1 MANQLTEKLVLDS
14 SNFDKNIG
22 NVIKK
27 VEELKN
33 KGKGIGGG
41 FNSSFGKMIEKATG
55 FNGSMGSLVGVVG
68 KFSGAL
74 GVAISAGEAFNKTIH
89 SSQLLEDELGA
100 TQQTLNT
107 VVDNFFRSLA
117 SADFSVFNNG
127 IDTMIQRAR
136 EAYDE
141 MDKLWNM
148 MQSFGVRSS
157 RQNNQ
162 FEKNL
167 QFIRENKD
175 RQDYATKM
183 LVERAIKEN
192 EQIIRDQQGNA
203 GKLYDQTMLSV
214 RKKISS
220 ESNLSSDAI
229 KDSWIIEITE
239 ADIARNGE
247 EYRKQIN
254 KQYQVYDEERKK
266 LEKYWAAKAATSKG
280 GVDVNEKR
288 RQFDALSRRYA
299 KVITQNLILNQ
310 YSDDQLGKLN
320 QQLIQG
326 YSYESQSLAKRR
338 QLMRVT
344 KENKTTSTTP
354 KSNRGGG
361 GGSTEIDYAVN
372 SVGWLEKEIQK
383 LQKQIKLQVD
393 DREIEKLQNKIKELQ
408 KQLDA
413 LLNHRHYLSIN
424 SDLSGMTPSFSTA
437 KKFDEINNIQ
447 LSSEIKPK
455 NLQEQYKHWTDIAN
469 NIFEN
474 YDIGAIAS
482 DRATELINE
491 INKKLQ
497 SLGLKPIKL
506 DIITDKEKL
515 FVDIQEGA
523 NTLLNGFGAIDS
535 VVSNITSLAEAI
547 HQGAD
552 AWQIFMGVLETG
564 VGIINSVATVLDTVN
579 TLQELFG
586 TTALSAAS
594 AQAAAGATEVATS
607 QAVTT
612 ANATEAG
619 TEAVKQ
625 GAKMPFPLNLVAI
638 ATSVAAVLAA
648 LAAVGAF
655 ANGGVVGGNSYS
667 GDRLFARVNSGEAIL
682 NQNQQ
687 KHLFTLL
694 DGNHGSGSVS
704 GNVNF
709 VIKGKDLH
717 GCLANYDNQMSK
729 VR

>member
-74 GVAISAGEAFNKTIH
+74 GLAISAGEAFNKTIH

-100 TQQTLNT
+100 TQQTVNT

-141 MDKLWNM
+141 LDKLWNM
-148 MQSFGVRSS
+148 AQSFGVRSA

-175 RQDYATKM
+175 RQDYATQK

-192 EQIIRDQQGNA
+192 EQIIRDQQANA
-203 GKLYDQTMLSV
+203 DKMRDQTTLSV
-214 RKKISS
+214 RKMVSS
-220 ESNLSSDAI
+220 QSNLSSDAI

-239 ADIARNGE
+239 ADITRNGE
-247 EYRKQIN
+247 EYRKQVN
-254 KQYQVYDEERKK
+254 KQYQVYDAERKK

-288 RQFDALSRRYA
+288 RQFDDLSRRYA

-310 YSDDQLGKLN
+310 YSDEQLEKLN
-320 QQLIQG
+320 QQQIQA

-344 KENKTTSTTP
+344 GGNKTTTTTP
-354 KSNRGGG
+354 TNKRGGG
-361 GGSTEIDYAVN
+361 GGSTEINYAVN
-372 SVGWLEKEIQK
+372 SVGWLEQEIQK

-413 LLNHRHYLSIN
+413 LLKHRHYLSIN
-424 SDLSGMTPSFSTA
+424 ADLSGLTPTFSTA
-437 KKFDEINNIQ
+437 KGFDEIKK
-447 LSSEIKPK
+447 IKLEDDVKPM

-469 NIFEN
+469 NVFEN

-497 SLGLKPIKL
+497 SLGLKPLKL
-506 DIITDKEKL
+506 DIKTDKEKL
-515 FVDIQEGA
+515 FDDIQEGA
-523 NTLLNGFGAIDS
+523 NSLVNGFGAIDS

-564 VGIINSVATVLDTVN
+564 VGIINSVSTVLETVN
-579 TLQELFG
+579 ALQEMFG

-625 GAKMPFPLNLVAI
+625 GAKMPFPFNLVAI
-638 ATSVAAVLAA
+638 AASVAAVLAA

-655 ANGGVVGGNSYS
+655 ANGGIVGGSS
-667 GDRLFARVNSGEAIL
+667 FAGDNLFARVNSGEMIL
-682 NQNQQ
+682 NGSQQ
-687 KHLFTLL
+687 RNLFKLL
-694 DGNHGSGSVS
+694 DNGGGNVVG

>member
-33 KGKGIGGG
+33 KGKTVGGG
-41 FNSSFGKMIEKATG
+41 FNSSFGKMITKATG

-74 GVAISAGEAFNKTIH
+74 GVAISAGELFNRMMDQ
-89 SSQLLEDELGA
+89 S
-100 TQQTLNT
+100 QTLGDDVTKVQNQASEA
-107 VVDNFFRSLA
+107 VNYFASSMA
-117 SADFSVFNNG
+117 SADFGGFLEGLRNIISLAGDAADAMDRAASIAIRFGWTNKSQVSAYNKAMAEARNPENSKEERLKYLEEAKKISEQITKNETTKSKADIDAAFITIRTELGKVKYNG
-127 IDTMIQRAR
+127 RHVDTS
-136 EAYDE
+136 
-141 MDKLWNM
+141 KLTN
-148 MQSFGVRSS
+148 
-157 RQNNQ
+157 
-162 FEKNL
+162 KD
-167 QFIRENKD
+167 IRELFDVSNF
-175 RQDYATKM
+175 
-183 LVERAIKEN
+183 ERN
-192 EQIIRDQQGNA
+192 EQIHNNMQAALDGVVLTNTKYGAHGAHLAKADQEKFSKSNKMLAIYAANEINDNSDSPLGQALQMIGAADEMLANQAERDAQI
-203 GKLYDQTMLSV
+203 GKLGKRINNNASKVT
-214 RKKISS
+214 
-220 ESNLSSDAI
+220 
-229 KDSWIIEITE
+229 
-239 ADIARNGE
+239 NG
-247 EYRKQIN
+247 
-254 KQYQVYDEERKK
+254 
-266 LEKYWAAKAATSKG
+266 T
-280 GVDVNEKR
+280 
-288 RQFDALSRRYA
+288 
-299 KVITQNLILNQ
+299 
-310 YSDDQLGKLN
+310 
-320 QQLIQG
+320 
-326 YSYESQSLAKRR
+326 
-338 QLMRVT
+338 T
-344 KENKTTSTTP
+344 KPTK
-354 KSNRGGG
+354 GGG

-383 LQKQIKLQVD
+383 LQKEIKFQVD
-393 DREIEKLQNKIKELQ
+393 ATEIEKLQNKIKELQ

-424 SDLSGMTPSFSTA
+424 ADLSGMTPTFSTA
-437 KKFDEINNIQ
+437 KGFDEIKK
-447 LSSEIKPK
+447 IKLEDDVKPM

-469 NIFEN
+469 NVFEN

-482 DRATELINE
+482 DRATELIKE
-491 INKKLQ
+491 INKNLQ

-506 DIITDKEKL
+506 DIITDKQKL
-515 FVDIQEGA
+515 FDDIQEGA
-523 NTLLNGFGAIDS
+523 NSLLNGFGAIDS

-547 HQGAD
+547 HHGAD

-564 VGIINSVATVLDTVN
+564 VGIINSVSSVLQTVN
-579 TLQELFG
+579 ALQEMFG

-594 AQAAAGATEVATS
+594 AKAAAGATEVATS
-607 QAVTT
+607 EAVTT
-612 ANATEAG
+612 ANVTEAG

-638 ATSVAAVLAA
+638 AASVAAVLAA

-655 ANGGVVGGNSYS
+655 ANGGIVGGNSYS

-694 DGNHGSGSVS
+694 DGNHGNVVG

>member
-100 TQQTLNT
+100 TQQTVNT

-141 MDKLWNM
+141 LDKLWNM
-148 MQSFGVRSS
+148 AQSFGVRSA

-175 RQDYATKM
+175 RQDYATKK
-183 LVERAIKEN
+183 LVEKAIKEN

-203 GKLYDQTMLSV
+203 DKLKYQTTLSI
-214 RKKISS
+214 RKKVSS

-229 KDSWIIEITE
+229 KDEWITEITE

-254 KQYQVYDEERKK
+254 KQYEVYDAERRK
-266 LEKYWAAKAATSKG
+266 LEKYWAAKATTSKG

-310 YSDDQLGKLN
+310 YSDEQLEKLN
-320 QQLIQG
+320 QQQIQA

-344 KENKTTSTTP
+344 KGNKTTTTTP
-354 KSNRGGG
+354 TNKRG
-361 GGSTEIDYAVN
+361 GGSTEINYAVN
-372 SVGWLEKEIQK
+372 SVGWLESEIQK

-393 DREIEKLQNKIKELQ
+393 DTEIEKLQNKIKELQ

-413 LLNHRHYLSIN
+413 LLKHRHYLSIT
-424 SDLSGMTPSFSTA
+424 SDLSGITPTFSTA
-437 KKFDEINNIQ
+437 KGFDEIKNIK
-447 LSSEIKPK
+447 LEDDVKPM

-469 NIFEN
+469 NVFEN

-506 DIITDKEKL
+506 DIKTDKERL
-515 FVDIQEGA
+515 LYDIQEGA

-547 HQGAD
+547 HQGAN

-564 VGIINSVATVLDTVN
+564 VGVINSVATVLQTVN
-579 TLQELFG
+579 ALQELFG

-594 AQAAAGATEVATS
+594 AKAAAGATEVATS
-607 QAVTT
+607 EAVTT
-612 ANATEAG
+612 ANVTEAG

-638 ATSVAAVLAA
+638 AASVAAVLAA

-655 ANGGVVGGNSYS
+655 ANGGIVGGNSYS

-694 DGNHGSGSVS
+694 DGNHGNVVG